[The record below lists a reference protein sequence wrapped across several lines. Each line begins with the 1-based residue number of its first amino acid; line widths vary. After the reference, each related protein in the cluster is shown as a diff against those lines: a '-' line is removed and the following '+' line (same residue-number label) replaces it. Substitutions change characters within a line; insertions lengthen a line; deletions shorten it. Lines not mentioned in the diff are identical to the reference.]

1 MKNEDK
7 NGKEDNDKTWME
19 DEEDEVQI
27 IEYDVTASSND
38 FNVTTIVN
46 FLEQGA
52 IQLPAYQRNYTWDKK
67 RASKLIES
75 LVIGLPV
82 PQIFL
87 YEESKNKFSILD
99 GQQRM
104 LSVFFF
110 SKKRFPKKNKR
121 AELRDIFVLH
131 GGYPENILADD
142 KYFEKFN
149 LDLSSE
155 GDRQNPL
162 NDLNYDTL
170 GQYTTQ
176 LKLRPVRCII
186 VKQNEP
192 KDDNSS
198 VYEMFDRLNTG
209 GINLKP
215 QEIRANLYFSEF
227 YKAIYLLNKL
237 PAWRSLLA
245 QPDPDTNLRDIE
257 LILRSMAM
265 LCYADQYKP
274 SMTRFLNRFSGYAK
288 TKFSANDI
296 EALKRIFERFMASV
310 EKINLAPFKPT
321 GRLSVAMFEAAF
333 VGCCTKAWEERAKGN
348 CEDYV
353 KPLSADGLKK
363 LVDRL
368 QGKLLEGTSKTENVK
383 VRLAIAKEIL

>member
-1 MKNEDK
+1 MA
-7 NGKEDNDKTWME
+7 DNQENWME
-19 DEEDEVQI
+19 NDEDEVQI

-38 FNVTTIVN
+38 FNVSTIVN

-52 IQLPAYQRNYTWDKK
+52 IQLPAYQRNYTWEKK

-87 YEESKNKFSILD
+87 YEESRNKFSILD

-104 LSVFFF
+104 LSIFFY

-121 AELRDIFVLH
+121 AELRDIFVQH
-131 GGYPENILADD
+131 SGYPEHILADD
-142 KYFEKFN
+142 KYFENFN
-149 LDLSSE
+149 LELPSE
-155 GDRQNPL
+155 AERVNPL
-162 NDLNYDTL
+162 HDLNYDTL
-170 GQYTTQ
+170 GDYTTQ

-215 QEIRANLYFSEF
+215 QEIRANLYFGEF
-227 YKAIYLLNKL
+227 YKMIYELNKL
-237 PAWRSLLA
+237 PSWRKFLA
-245 QPDPDTNLRDIE
+245 QPDPDTNLRDVE
-257 LILRSMAM
+257 LILRATAM
-265 LCYADQYKP
+265 LVYAENYKP
-274 SMTRFLNRFSGYAK
+274 SMTRFLNRFSGYSK
-288 TKFSANDI
+288 SKLTDHDIQVIKKIFQKF
-296 EALKRIFERFMASV
+296 M
-310 EKINLAPFKPT
+310 EKVAVINHVQFKPT
-321 GRLSVAMFEAAF
+321 GRLSIAIFESAF
-333 VGCCTKAWEERAKGN
+333 VACCNEAWRLKDQPN
-348 CEDYV
+348 CEELV
-353 KPLSADGLKK
+353 KPITNE
-363 LVDRL
+363 LVKALIDEL

-383 VRLAIAKEIL
+383 QRLAIATEIFK